1 MLNEIH
7 SPADLKKLDYD
18 QLDQLAYE
26 LRREILQTV
35 SRTGG
40 HLSSNLGAVE
50 LTLALDYVL
59 EENDR
64 IFFDVGHQTYAQKLL
79 TGRQELF
86 RRIHALPEKT
96 REVVYLRLSGELPF
110 SEIGA
115 ILGESET
122 WARVTFYRA
131 KQKLLEGG
139 GV

>member
-86 RRIHALPEKT
+86 RR
-96 REVVYLRLSGELPF
+96 LRQKDGCCGFPSVQ
-110 SEIGA
+110 
-115 ILGESET
+115 ES
-122 WARVTFYRA
+122 R
-131 KQKLLEGG
+131 GSS
-139 GV
+139 

>member
-50 LTLALDYVL
+50 LTLALDIYAPRSGGEAACQEALAVVAEAARRAAAAPPIPSTSPAL
-59 EENDR
+59 QIR
-64 IFFDVGHQTYAQKLL
+64 AQK
-79 TGRQELF
+79 TTMISPPMRYRRGNTVGGMCGGR
-86 RRIHALPEKT
+86 
-96 REVVYLRLSGELPF
+96 
-110 SEIGA
+110 
-115 ILGESET
+115 
-122 WARVTFYRA
+122 
-131 KQKLLEGG
+131 LEPS
-139 GV
+139 

>member
-50 LTLALDYVL
+50 LTLALYYVL

-86 RRIHALPEKT
+86 RRLRQKDGCCGFPSVQEDPRDSFSAGPGTSGAREKPWWRWWGT
-96 REVVYLRLSGELPF
+96 APSP
-110 SEIGA
+110 A
-115 ILGESET
+115 ACAT
-122 WARVTFYRA
+122 
-131 KQKLLEGG
+131 KP
-139 GV
+139 